1 MIFAIARIA
10 RLRLASKVRTSPSS
24 VAGLSKVRS
33 FARVSSARQQYAIV
47 PARCYCES
55 SLALNVARRREQATF
70 SMDAEN
76 GTAPGILREWDFN
89 ISPED
94 LHTRA
99 SKIMDQC
106 RKICDKVGALQG
118 DQITFESVL
127 EEIAEGQR
135 IFANERLYL
144 DLPMYV
150 SPKKELRDASAEVS
164 SKLNEFEI
172 EIDMRTD
179 IFEKLLALEKKDT
192 SCLSPER
199 KRFLERLIK
208 LRKRDGLHLDAE
220 VQKQV
225 KQLKNEISDLEV
237 KYSKNCAEEN
247 TVLEFTEEQL
257 KGTPDDF
264 IKNLEMVESGKRKV
278 TLKHPHVMPIMKM
291 AVDPETRKKVN
302 FAWDSRCIAENV
314 PLVEKAISLRHK
326 KAQILNY
333 PTHSDYVTELLM
345 ARSAANV
352 RRFLTELAEKL
363 QPLWAKEKKVLLE
376 LKEEECKRQGIPF
389 DGELH
394 AWDVAFYKNLVEER
408 HYKVDQE
415 KLRAYFPLDVVMKG
429 LFSIYELLLTLKFEE
444 IENPALWH
452 PEARMFKVTDGETNQ
467 LLGYFFMDLFPR
479 EGKFSHF
486 CNFPLQ
492 ACCRLKDGSRQV
504 GVVAVVCNFP
514 KPTADKPSLLTHSD
528 VETFFHEFGHTMHHL
543 CSQAEL
549 VMFEGTTV
557 ERDFLECPSQMLENW
572 CWDLE
577 SLSRMSKHHV
587 SGEPLP
593 KELADPLI
601 ASRLANVGQFNLRQ
615 ITLAM
620 FDLELHVRSQAD
632 TAKLI
637 AEIQDKLLGYKPQDG
652 TNCAANFS
660 HLMGGYDSRYYGY
673 LWSEVYS
680 MDLFDTRFKKEG
692 ILNPKTGMDYRKQI
706 LEPGSTKDGEEMLRN
721 FLGREPRMDAFLQ
734 SKGLA
739 PPS

>member
-1 MIFAIARIA
+1 MLVALARIA
-10 RLRLASKVRTSPSS
+10 RLTSS
-24 VAGLSKVRS
+24 VGTSASYFAGLSGARS
-33 FARVSSARQQYAIV
+33 ACLAGALSSRRQQHAILS
-47 PARCYCES
+47 ARCYCESS
-55 SLALNVARRREQATF
+55 SLALNVARSRRAEPSSF
-70 SMDAEN
+70 SMDAEK
-76 GTAPGILREWDFN
+76 GTAPGILRAWDFN
-89 ISPED
+89 VSPED

-99 SKIMDQC
+99 SKIMDEC

-118 DQITFESVL
+118 DEITFEAVL
-127 EEIAEGQR
+127 GEIAEGQR

-150 SPKKELRDASAEVS
+150 SAKKELRDASAEVS

-179 IFEKLLALEKKDT
+179 IFEKLLVLEKKDT

-225 KQLKNEISDLEV
+225 KQLKNDISDLEV
-237 KYSKNCAEEN
+237 KYNKNCNEEN

-257 KGTPDDF
+257 RGTPEDF
-264 IKNLEMVESGKRKV
+264 IKSLEMVESGKRKV

-291 AVDPETRKKVN
+291 AADPETRKKVN
-302 FAWDSRCIAENV
+302 FACESRCVTENI
-314 PLVEKAISLRHK
+314 PLLEKAISLRDK
-326 KAQILNY
+326 KAHILHY
-333 PTHSDYVTELLM
+333 PTHADYITG
-345 ARSAANV
+345 AADGAFG
-352 RRFLTELAEKL
+352 R
-363 QPLWAKEKKVLLE
+363 QQ
-376 LKEEECKRQGIPF
+376 ECKRQGIPF

-394 AWDVAFYKNLVEER
+394 CWDVAFYKNLVEER

-429 LFSIYELLLTLKFEE
+429 LFGIYELLLRLKFEE

-452 PEARMFKVTDGETNQ
+452 PEVRMFKVTDSETKE

-479 EGKFSHF
+479 EGKYSHF
-486 CNFPLQ
+486 CNIPLQ
-492 ACCRLKDGSRQV
+492 ATCCKPDGTRQI

-543 CSQAEL
+543 CSQTEL

-572 CWDLE
+572 CWDME
-577 SLSRMSKHHV
+577 SLSRMSKHYS

-620 FDLELHVRSQAD
+620 FDLELHVKPQAE
-632 TAKLI
+632 TAKLF
-637 AEIQDKLLGYKPQDG
+637 AEIQEKLLGYKPQPG
-652 TNCAANFS
+652 TNFAANFS

-673 LWSEVYS
+673 LWSQVFS

-706 LEPGSTKDGEEMLRN
+706 LEPGSTKDAEVMLRN
-721 FLGREPRMDAFLQ
+721 FLGRDPRMDAFLA

-739 PPS
+739 PSS